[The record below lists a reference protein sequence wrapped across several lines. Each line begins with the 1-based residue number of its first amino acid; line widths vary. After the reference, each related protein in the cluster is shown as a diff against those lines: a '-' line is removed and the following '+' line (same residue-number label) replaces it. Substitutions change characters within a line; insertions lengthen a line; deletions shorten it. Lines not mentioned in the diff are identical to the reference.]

1 MVPKGIPV
9 RHEATDR
16 GKEVIA
22 MLAGI
27 SVLAVGIYCVAM
39 SWVGPGL
46 AQIGIGVLLVWQA
59 AAGAYAET
67 PRQTS

>member
-1 MVPKGIPV
+1 
-9 RHEATDR
+9 
-16 GKEVIA
+16 

-27 SVLAVGIYCVAM
+27 SVLAVGIYFVAKA
-39 SWVGPGL
+39 WVGPGL